1 MGAGEAA
8 SFLEVD
14 SQLCNRRAQ
23 GTPQERSLAAP
34 LFSYSAATQSRRRPV
49 SEAIAER
56 KPLPTG
62 TVTFLFS
69 DIEGS
74 TERWERHRE
83 AMREAVARHDELM
96 HRVVAGHGGHVFKT
110 VGDAFCVAFRTVPDA
125 LNAAIAAQRAL
136 RAEDFSAV
144 GDMKIRM
151 AVHTGLADE
160 RSGDYF
166 GPTVNRVARLLSVGY
181 GGQILVSG
189 AASDLAQGEMPGKAT
204 LRDLGAHRLKDLAYP
219 EQVYQLLEPG
229 LPQEFPALRSL
240 ESLPNNLPLQVTA
253 FLGREQDIADI
264 KERLAKT
271 RLL

>member
-83 AMREAVARHDELM
+83 AMRESVQRHEQLV
-96 HRVVAGHGGHVFKT
+96 RSAIESNNGVVFKT
-110 VGDAFCVAFRTVPDA
+110 IGDAFCSAFYNVADA
-125 LNAAIAAQRAL
+125 VAAALSAQR
-136 RAEDFSAV
+136 
-144 GDMKIRM
+144 
-151 AVHTGLADE
+151 
-160 RSGDYF
+160 
-166 GPTVNRVARLLSVGY
+166 
-181 GGQILVSG
+181 
-189 AASDLAQGEMPGKAT
+189 
-204 LRDLGAHRLKDLAYP
+204 
-219 EQVYQLLEPG
+219 
-229 LPQEFPALRSL
+229 
-240 ESLPNNLPLQVTA
+240 
-253 FLGREQDIADI
+253 
-264 KERLAKT
+264 
-271 RLL
+271 